1 MVKLCP
7 HTKFQLPRWFKS
19 DLTLSPPPTQI
30 GLRNLWVLK
39 LVLDSPFSLVNL
51 CPHTKMQ
58 LPRWCILPPTPT
70 PDTDMP
76 RSMIRV
82 EGYCHGVKKFI
93 TFFLK
98 IQFLQMMSYM
108 RPRILPKKNMYH
120 LWVKKN
126 FGGAFGG
133 SECWKMLKNG
143 IFSFPTKIEWLK
155 EVPEFPFKGKM
166 STSCVYFIHNWPTY
180 NWLI

>member
-1 MVKLCP
+1 MCAALCTRRP
-7 HTKFQLPRWFKS
+7 SSSQPFWMHLCVCLVSSFVTTQTQTK
-19 DLTLSPPPTQI
+19 
-30 GLRNLWVLK
+30 
-39 LVLDSPFSLVNL
+39 
-51 CPHTKMQ
+51 
-58 LPRWCILPPTPT
+58 
-70 PDTDMP
+70 P

-126 FGGAFGG
+126 LGGAFGG

-155 EVPEFPFKGKM
+155 EVPKFPFISKM

-180 NWLI
+180 NGLI

>member
-1 MVKLCP
+1 M
-7 HTKFQLPRWFKS
+7 
-19 DLTLSPPPTQI
+19 LTLTMTDHSAAGKGQGTGEELQE
-30 GLRNLWVLK
+30 
-39 LVLDSPFSLVNL
+39 S
-51 CPHTKMQ
+51 TK
-58 LPRWCILPPTPT
+58 WSK
-70 PDTDMP
+70 P

-126 FGGAFGG
+126 LGGAFGG

-155 EVPEFPFKGKM
+155 EVPKFPFISKM
-166 STSCVYFIHNWPTY
+166 STSCVYSIHKWPTY
-180 NWLI
+180 NGLI

>member
-1 MVKLCP
+1 MSKRGYRLLP
-7 HTKFQLPRWFKS
+7 LQIHEWTTKTVTTSWFMA
-19 DLTLSPPPTQI
+19 
-30 GLRNLWVLK
+30 GLKVGK
-39 LVLDSPFSLVNL
+39 
-51 CPHTKMQ
+51 
-58 LPRWCILPPTPT
+58 
-70 PDTDMP
+70 P

-126 FGGAFGG
+126 LGGAFGG

-155 EVPEFPFKGKM
+155 EVPKFPFISKM

-180 NWLI
+180 NGLI